1 MKKVHQLAIVMTV
14 LAVLVGGGIWF
25 PVAGQQR
32 PREDVLDALLVE
44 VRGLRGAIEHMASAS
59 ARVQL
64 ITSRLQLQEQ
74 RLNTMLPRL
83 AEQRDRLAAAER
95 EVVSHQAQLADLQSD
110 ASKADSGHFGSGADA
125 DILRAQITNRMK
137 ATKQDLALH
146 ARDVER
152 LRADEAE
159 LAALVGAE
167 QARWTTINK
176 QLEELEALLRK

>member
-1 MKKVHQLAIVMTV
+1 MQKVHQLAIAV
-14 LAVLVGGGIWF
+14 LALIILGSLRF

-83 AEQRDRLAAAER
+83 AKQRDRLAAAER
-95 EVVSHQAQLADLQSD
+95 EVANHQAQLAELQSD
-110 ASKADSGHFGSGADA
+110 ASKAASGHFGTGVDA
-125 DILRAQITNRMK
+125 ETLRGQIANQMK
-137 ATKQDLALH
+137 TTKQQLALL
-146 ARDVER
+146 ATDVER

-159 LAALVGAE
+159 LASLVGAE

-176 QLEELEALLRK
+176 QLEELEAVLRR